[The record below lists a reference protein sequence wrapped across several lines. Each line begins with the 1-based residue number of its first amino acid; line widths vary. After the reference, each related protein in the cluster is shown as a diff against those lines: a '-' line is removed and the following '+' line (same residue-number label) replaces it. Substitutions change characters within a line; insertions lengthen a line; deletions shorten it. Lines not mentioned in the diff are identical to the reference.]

1 MMANIQSKKKNVY
14 SKNMICYKCKKHI
27 INEKTAVGCIVEDYG
42 IGGMPATN
50 AYLCFDCY
58 KKEMEQHKKDMKEM
72 EECEKNGEIFF

>member
-1 MMANIQSKKKNVY
+1 MTVSFILKEKNVY

>member
-1 MMANIQSKKKNVY
+1 
-14 SKNMICYKCKKHI
+14 MICYKCKKRI

-50 AYLCFDCY
+50 VYLCFDCY

-72 EECEKNGEIFF
+72 EEREKNGVSIALFNPKDL

>member
-1 MMANIQSKKKNVY
+1 MTVSFILKEKNVY

-42 IGGMPATN
+42 IGGISATN

-58 KKEMEQHKKDMKEM
+58 KKK
-72 EECEKNGEIFF
+72 